1 MDLRAGTAGRGGS
14 VWRDTHD
21 PGSRDKGRL
30 DTLGDVTAWG
40 SLPHLELP
48 PFGEKHVS
56 PEL

>member
-1 MDLRAGTAGRGGS
+1 MDLRAGAAERNGS
-14 VWRDTHD
+14 VQRDTRVQG
-21 PGSRDKGRL
+21 PRDRWTPWG
-30 DTLGDVTAWG
+30 GGTAWG